1 MRGNFSDSI
10 KGRFVNAIFYFEIPC
25 CFVCVL
31 AILAGGI
38 LPGGLLLERALHLTQ
53 PQQPEKVPSAGRA
66 PRTPYTATQTLLL
79 PSWPR
84 VLQVEPAVR
93 SLWAAPARRIT
104 VLVVPSWR
112 PRGTAAAAAAA
123 APVPCARRSC
133 CIVPRRQ
140 LRHLRQM
147 PHERQHVYVLA

>member
-84 VLQVEPAVR
+84 GSCRLSPQC
-93 SLWAAPARRIT
+93 APYG
-104 VLVVPSWR
+104 L
-112 PRGTAAAAAAA
+112 
-123 APVPCARRSC
+123 
-133 CIVPRRQ
+133 
-140 LRHLRQM
+140 H
-147 PHERQHVYVLA
+147 QHVDQRYS